1 MAPHSGRNPYFGR
14 MKWRFV
20 LWMMLAAI
28 PAAAQTEEAVKAAL
42 YLTGADAPE
51 ELDDR
56 LLEELEALQ
65 GRPIAINRA
74 SRARLLES
82 CLLTPYQVAAL
93 EEYRSV
99 SGDILSY
106 AELELVDGFGKEAV
120 AALRPFISLDSGRM
134 PGEAVR
140 DTLVFRHSAVLR
152 VTQKDV
158 GAKYRLSAGQFE
170 GAGAWRGESGT
181 FYALW
186 RTRHG
191 KMLAGNYNVRYGQG
205 LAFWSAFQL
214 SGLTTTDAFSKRG
227 NGVTPSWSFNDAGTL
242 RGAAWDGTFGPVQT
256 ALFCALDGTVG
267 AHAGWLGRYGQ
278 VGMTATKE
286 RASLDAK
293 YGFRG
298 VDFFGEAAWK
308 YGKAVS
314 GLGGAL
320 FPLGDRCRGAIQV
333 RGIPSAY
340 AGKKYGEYA
349 AAAGLRYQS
358 DDRNRTVSLT
368 LDAALLPIPRKDPR
382 RMQVKSV
389 GTISWTIAE
398 RWLWNPRI
406 SLRWRN
412 YEAARTDIR
421 SDLSWTS
428 GPWTV
433 KNRINALVSG
443 GWGWLTYV
451 EGGWKP
457 PGGSAWLRAVLFHT
471 PSWQTR
477 IYCYE
482 HDAPGNFTVPALYG
496 TGISISAFGGMKK
509 RWKRLNV
516 KLYLRGSCLLK
527 TDKPG
532 QAGLKVQLM
541 ADY

>member
-1 MAPHSGRNPYFGR
+1 

-20 LWMMLAAI
+20 LWMLLAAV
-28 PAAAQTEEAVKAAL
+28 PAAAQTEEAIKAAL
-42 YLTGADAPE
+42 YLTGADSPE

-65 GRPIAINRA
+65 GRPLDINRA

-82 CLLTPYQVAAL
+82 IVLTPYQVAAL
-93 EEYRSV
+93 EEYRSI
-99 SGDILSY
+99 SGDVLSF
-106 AELELVDGFGKEAV
+106 AELELVDGFGKETV
-120 AALRPFISLDSGRM
+120 AALRPFLSLDSGRA

-140 DTLVFRHSAVLR
+140 DSVIFRHSAVVRLTR
-152 VTQKDV
+152 KDV
-158 GAKYRLSAGQFE
+158 GGKYRLTAGRFE

-191 KMLAGNYNVRYGQG
+191 KIQVGDYNVRYGQG

-214 SGLTTTDAFSKRG
+214 SGLSTLDAFSKRG
-227 NGVTPSWSFNDAGTL
+227 NGIAPSWSFSGAGTL
-242 RGAAWDGTFGPVQT
+242 RGAAWDGTYGPVQA
-256 ALFCALDGTVG
+256 ALFCALDGTTG

-278 VGMTATKE
+278 AGLTTTKE
-286 RASLDAK
+286 RLSLEGK

-308 YGKAVS
+308 YGKSVS
-314 GLGGAL
+314 GLGGIL
-320 FPLGDRCRGAIQV
+320 FSLGDRFRGAIQL

-340 AGKKYGEYA
+340 SGRKNGEYA
-349 AAAGLRYQS
+349 AAAGLGYRS
-358 DDRNRTVSLT
+358 DNRSKTLSLT
-368 LDAALLPIPRKDPR
+368 VDAALLPIPQKDPG

-389 GTISWTIAE
+389 GTLSWTFAE
-398 RWLWNPRI
+398 KWLWSPRI
-406 SLRWRN
+406 NVRWRN

-433 KNRINALVSG
+433 KNRINTLVSG
-443 GWGWLTYV
+443 GWGWLTYL

-496 TGISISAFGGMKK
+496 RGFSISASGGWKK
-509 RWKRLNV
+509 RWKHLNL
-516 KLYLRGSCLLK
+516 KLYLRGSYLYE

-532 QAGLKVQLM
+532 QAGLKLQLM
-541 ADY
+541 VDY

>member
-1 MAPHSGRNPYFGR
+1 

-20 LWMMLAAI
+20 LWMMLAAV

-42 YLTGADAPE
+42 YLTGADSPE

-56 LLEELEALQ
+56 LLEELEAFQ

-82 CLLTPYQVAAL
+82 GLLTPYQVAAL

-99 SGDILSY
+99 SGDVLSFT
-106 AELELVDGFGKEAV
+106 ELELVDGFGKEAV
-120 AALRPFISLDSGRM
+120 AALRPFLSLDSARL
-134 PGEAVR
+134 PGEAVH
-140 DTLVFRHSAVLR
+140 DTLIYRHSAVFR
-152 VTQKDV
+152 ATQKDV
-158 GAKYRLSAGQFE
+158 GGKYRLAAGRLE

-181 FYALW
+181 FYALC

-191 KMLAGNYNVRYGQG
+191 KVLAGNYNVRYGQG

-214 SGLTTTDAFSKRG
+214 SGLSTLNAFSKRG
-227 NGVTPSWSFNDAGTL
+227 NGITPSWSFNDAGTL
-242 RGAAWDGTFGPVQT
+242 RGAAWDGTFGPVQA
-256 ALFCALDGTVG
+256 ALFFALDGTVG

-278 VGMTATKE
+278 AGLTTTKE
-286 RASLDAK
+286 RLSLEGK
-293 YGFRG
+293 YGIRG
-298 VDFFGEAAWK
+298 VDFFGEAAWR

-314 GLGGAL
+314 GLGGML
-320 FPLGDRCRGAIQV
+320 FPLGDRFRGAIQV
-333 RGIPSAY
+333 RGIPRAY
-340 AGKKYGEYA
+340 TGKKYGEYA
-349 AAAGLRYQS
+349 VAAGLRCRS
-358 DDRNRTVSLT
+358 DDRGMTASLT
-368 LDAALLPIPRKDPR
+368 VDAALLPIPQQDPH

-389 GTISWTIAE
+389 GTLSWTIRE

-406 SLRWRN
+406 NVRWRN

-421 SDLSWTS
+421 SDFSWTS

-433 KNRINALVSG
+433 KNRINALASG
-443 GWGWLTYV
+443 GWGWLTYL

-457 PGGSAWLRAVLFHT
+457 AQGSLWLRAVLFHT

-496 TGISISAFGGMKK
+496 TGFSVSAFGGWKLH
-509 RWKRLNV
+509 WKRLHV
-516 KLYLRGSCLLK
+516 KLYLRVSYLYEK
-527 TDKPG
+527 NKPG

-541 ADY
+541 ADR